1 MKVRKKRKE
10 AEREGEASAI
20 MVSQGALPAHSLI
33 WRCFLGQGPASV
45 RQQGFTLV
53 DIFDKKDT
61 ERGQGG
67 REAAEG
73 IWRVSFLQRERLR
86 DVQCFVYSLQQCC
99 VDLLS
104 SFSSWHQFPLPS
116 AILLQ
121 LPSIPLSGVWSIN
134 QTEEGAASN
143 YSYASTS

>member
-33 WRCFLGQGPASV
+33 WRCFLGLLWGS
-45 RQQGFTLV
+45 RDLLLLT
-53 DIFDKKDT
+53 FDKKDS

-73 IWRVSFLQRERLR
+73 IWHVSFLQRERLR

-116 AILLQ
+116 GIRLQ
-121 LPSIPLSGVWSIN
+121 LPSIPLSGVWGIN
-134 QTEEGAASN
+134 QAEEGAASN
-143 YSYASTS
+143 YCYASTS

>member
-1 MKVRKKRKE
+1 M
-10 AEREGEASAI
+10 
-20 MVSQGALPAHSLI
+20 
-33 WRCFLGQGPASV
+33 

-86 DVQCFVYSLQQCC
+86 DVQCFVYSLQQRC

-104 SFSSWHQFPLPS
+104 SFSS
-116 AILLQ
+116 
-121 LPSIPLSGVWSIN
+121 
-134 QTEEGAASN
+134 
-143 YSYASTS
+143 